1 MTDIEQELA
10 YWKKEVEI
18 MHKMGKLVPSSTYEK
33 IHRLEKKSKTGET
46 ECTTQKKDTSM

>member
-1 MTDIEQELA
+1 MTDIGQELA

-33 IHRLEKKSKTGET
+33 IHRLEKKVKQEKQNESNISG
-46 ECTTQKKDTSM
+46 

>member
-33 IHRLEKKSKTGET
+33 IHRLEKSKQEKQNDKQGT
-46 ECTTQKKDTSM
+46 ENHL